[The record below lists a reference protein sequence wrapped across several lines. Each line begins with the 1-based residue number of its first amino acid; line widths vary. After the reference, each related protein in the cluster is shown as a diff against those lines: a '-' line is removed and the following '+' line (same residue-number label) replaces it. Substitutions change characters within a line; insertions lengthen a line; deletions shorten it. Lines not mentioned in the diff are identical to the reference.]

1 MYALFPAVAQERRQQ
16 TEQQFHSLSV
26 PDDLPG
32 KFDATFAAS
41 SGRALNEPI
50 SLQDLTDCFL
60 IHLQGSTVQFH
71 PDPIDPNKTPPSH
84 QYLELLKCQYLLQ
97 RIGQGEELDNLP
109 NTSHWR
115 GYVASLQ
122 EVSNRIL
129 VTVVLYRIDLA

>member
-1 MYALFPAVAQERRQQ
+1 MYALFPEVAQERRQQ

-26 PDDLPG
+26 PDHLPS
-32 KFDATFAAS
+32 KFDATFEAA
-41 SGRALNEPI
+41 SGRALDESIP
-50 SLQDLTDCFL
+50 LQELTDCFL

-71 PDPIDPNKTPPSH
+71 PDPMDLNRTPPPR

-97 RIGQGEELDNLP
+97 RIGKGEELDNLP

-122 EVSNRIL
+122 EVK
-129 VTVVLYRIDLA
+129 